1 MSLLVWLPLNGNIK
15 NQGLLGNVQFI
26 NGTSASIVSD
36 DNGKIGKCY
45 TFSGTHK
52 GIDRVG
58 NTGIRF
64 TDYLMDKDPNTGD
77 LTTAK
82 SVSLSAWVKVT
93 SELTTY
99 PLIYIG
105 YVTSLEF
112 GTTCKFRIA
121 GGSTRVV
128 TYSLSN
134 YTNKW
139 YHIAGVYNKS
149 TQELK
154 LYLNGECVSTKSGI
168 SNFAFNSTDTYATR
182 SVTLGQNHNSQ
193 SSTDSTY
200 YLQGSLNDV
209 RIYDHALSP
218 LEVKELAKG
227 LICHYT
233 LASNSLSRINKATM
247 NITSWTNSSSAGEY
261 IENDTSYIGMQ
272 NVVSITSAGGQRG
285 IYLGADTPL
294 VSGKHYLCSCMVYF
308 HGSDSQTEFFLRKDT
323 STSNHKLAFLAYN
336 GETNCSLWPR
346 DRWIYVYCV
355 YTADA
360 DYNVA
365 RLCTYVQ
372 TNGAKK
378 SFTAWKI
385 EEIGTGTAYDSS
397 GYSNN
402 CSVISGGQ
410 LTISSDTPRYDSC
423 CEFNGST
430 RISCISPTDEA
441 KSASVWVYI
450 GNTIPGT
457 NSDNGVVFAD
467 YKSKLAL
474 GFGSS
479 GIIVKCVSSNKIDAN
494 RARIN
499 TNTWNHFCVVNNG
512 EENILYTNGQ
522 PVTMSGSNYWG
533 HSTDT
538 LIVGGRNTTSAV
550 FSGKL
555 SDFRLYATALT
566 AADVTDLYNMGAAV
580 S

>member
-15 NQGLLGNVQFI
+15 NQGLLGNVQFT
-26 NGTSASIVSD
+26 NSGGTTSES
-36 DNGKIGKCY
+36 GKIGSCY
-45 TFSGTHK
+45 NLNGSSRIYG
-52 GIDRVG
+52 
-58 NTGIRF
+58 
-64 TDYLMDKDPNTGD
+64 
-77 LTTAK
+77 
-82 SVSLSAWVKVT
+82 
-93 SELTTY
+93 SELNKTY
-99 PLIYIG
+99 PLTASVWFKPTN
-105 YVTSLEF
+105 VTSSTQYILACS
-112 GTTCKFRIA
+112 TS
-121 GGSTRVV
+121 GGSSDISIGIAIYQSKLACVCGGNIRSTSITPVNDSWYHVTVV
-128 TYSLSN
+128 ATATSYNMYVDGVNTISGTYSSSSLTSPN
-134 YTNKW
+134 IN
-139 YHIAGVYNKS
+139 IGCRS
-149 TQELK
+149 TAA
-154 LYLNGECVSTKSGI
+154 NNSSG
-168 SNFAFNSTDTYATR
+168 S
-182 SVTLGQNHNSQ
+182 
-193 SSTDSTY
+193 Y
-200 YLQGSLNDV
+200 YFTGLVNDV

-247 NITSWTNSSSAGEY
+247 NVTSWTNSSSAGEY
-261 IENDTSYIGMQ
+261 IEKDTSYIGMQ

-423 CEFNGST
+423 CEFNGNT
-430 RISCISPTDEA
+430 RLSCTSPTDEA

-479 GIIVKCVSSNKIDAN
+479 GIITQCIQAGKIG
-494 RARIN
+494 ARTGIN
-499 TNTWNHFCVVNNG
+499 TNAWNHFCVVNNG
-512 EENILYTNGQ
+512 TDNILYTNGQ
-522 PVTMSGSNYWG
+522 PVTMSSSNYWG

-538 LIVGGRNTTSAV
+538 LIVGGRSTSNAIY
-550 FSGKL
+550 SGKL
-555 SDFRLYATALT
+555 SDFRLYSTVLSQQ
-566 AADVTDLYNMGAAV
+566 DVTDLYNMGCLV
-580 S
+580 SQ